1 MRNGVAQSGLDRHPD
16 GCSVGFR
23 ALTDLK
29 LGSMQTAADAK
40 QALEELE
47 NQYQADQL
55 GWFFK
60 TGPGEYG
67 EGDKFLG
74 LKVPQTRE
82 VSKAFQTLEH
92 DQIQILVEDEYH
104 EVRQLG
110 LFILV
115 LQFKKAKDP
124 KTRKTIFDFYMKI
137 AKQGHV
143 NNWDLV
149 DATAPYLGAYLVDT
163 NNTDILRELAKS
175 KDLWLN
181 RMSVIFTFAFLKEG
195 IIEPTLWMAE
205 YHLDHKHDLMHKAT
219 GWMLREMGK
228 SHHKALVS
236 FLEQHSKQMPRTMLR
251 YSIEKFSEMER
262 KTWLAS

>member
-1 MRNGVAQSGLDRHPD
+1 
-16 GCSVGFR
+16 
-23 ALTDLK
+23 
-29 LGSMQTAADAK
+29 MQTAAQARQAL
-40 QALEELE
+40 QALESG
-47 NQYQADQL
+47 YQADQL

-82 VSKAFQTLEH
+82 VSKAFHNLGF
-92 DQIQILVEDEYH
+92 DQIQILVNDEYH

-115 LQFKKAKDP
+115 LQFKKAKNLE
-124 KTRKTIFDFYMKI
+124 TRKEIFDFYLDV
-137 AKQGHV
+137 AKQGRV

-149 DATAPYLGAYLVDT
+149 DATAPYLGAYLVET
-163 NNTDILRELAKS
+163 NNTKLLGELAKS
-175 KDLWLN
+175 DDLWIN
-181 RMSVIFTFAFLKEG
+181 RMSVIFTFAFLKAG

-236 FLEQHSKQMPRTMLR
+236 FLEQHATQMPRTMLR
-251 YSIEKFSEMER
+251 YAIEKFPEGQR
-262 KTWLAS
+262 KAWLLRK

>member
-1 MRNGVAQSGLDRHPD
+1 MV
-16 GCSVGFR
+16 
-23 ALTDLK
+23 
-29 LGSMQTAADAK
+29 TAAEAR

-47 NQYQADQL
+47 NHYQADQL

-82 VSKAFQTLEH
+82 VSRRFQDLSFE
-92 DQIQILVEDEYH
+92 QIQVLVTDEFH

-115 LQFKKAKDP
+115 LQFKKAK
-124 KTRKTIFDFYMKI
+124 TVEARKAIFDFYMKI
-137 AKQGHV
+137 AHQGRV

-149 DATAPYLGAYLVDT
+149 DATAPYLGAYLVET
-163 NNTDILRELAKS
+163 NNTELLGELANS
-175 KDLWLN
+175 NDLWLN
-181 RMSVIFTFAFLKEG
+181 RMSVIFTFAFIRAG

-205 YHLDHKHDLMHKAT
+205 YHLDHKHDLMHKAA
-219 GWMLREMGK
+219 GWMLRELGK
-228 SHHKALVS
+228 VHHKALVS
-236 FLEQHSKQMPRTMLR
+236 FLEQHATQMPRTMLR
-251 YSIEKFSEMER
+251 YAIEKFPEGQR
-262 KTWLAS
+262 KAWLLRK

>member
-1 MRNGVAQSGLDRHPD
+1 ML
-16 GCSVGFR
+16 
-23 ALTDLK
+23 
-29 LGSMQTAADAK
+29 TAADARE
-40 QALEELE
+40 ALEELE
-47 NQYQADQL
+47 NGYQADQL

-82 VSKAFQTLEH
+82 VSKRFQALSF
-92 DQIQILVEDEYH
+92 DQVQILVNDEFH

-115 LQFKKAKDP
+115 LQFKKAK
-124 KTRKTIFDFYMKI
+124 TVEVRKEIFDFYLEI
-137 AKQGHV
+137 AKQGRV

-149 DATAPYLGAYLVDT
+149 DGTAPYLGAYLVETD
-163 NNTDILRELAKS
+163 NTLLLGELAMS
-175 KDLWLN
+175 NDLWLN
-181 RMSVIFTFAFLKEG
+181 RMSVIFTFAFLRAG

-205 YHLDHKHDLMHKAT
+205 YHLEHEHDLMHKAA
-219 GWMLREMGK
+219 GWMLREIGK

-236 FLEQHSKQMPRTMLR
+236 FLEQNSNRMPRTMLR
-251 YSIEKFSEMER
+251 YAIEKFPETQR
-262 KTWLAS
+262 KAWLAKK

>member
-1 MRNGVAQSGLDRHPD
+1 
-16 GCSVGFR
+16 
-23 ALTDLK
+23 
-29 LGSMQTAADAK
+29 MQTAADAK
-40 QALEELE
+40 QVLEGLE

-82 VSKAFQTLEH
+82 VSKAFQSLTF
-92 DQIQILVEDEYH
+92 DQIQILVNDEYH

-115 LQFKKAKDP
+115 LQFKKAKSLE
-124 KTRKTIFDFYMKI
+124 TRKEIFDFYLEI
-137 AKQGHV
+137 AKQGRV

-149 DATAPYLGAYLVDT
+149 DATAPYLGAYLVET
-163 NNTDILRELAKS
+163 NNTKLLGELAKS
-175 KDLWLN
+175 DDLWLN
-181 RMSVIFTFAFLKEG
+181 RMSVIFTFAFLKVG
-195 IIEPTLWMAE
+195 IIDPTLWMAE

-236 FLEQHSKQMPRTMLR
+236 FLEQHATQMPRTMLR
-251 YSIEKFSEMER
+251 YAIEKFPEGQR
-262 KTWLAS
+262 KAWLSKK

>member
-1 MRNGVAQSGLDRHPD
+1 ML
-16 GCSVGFR
+16 
-23 ALTDLK
+23 
-29 LGSMQTAADAK
+29 TAADARE
-40 QALEELE
+40 ALEELE
-47 NQYQADQL
+47 NGYQADQL

-82 VSKAFQTLEH
+82 VSKRFQALSF
-92 DQIQILVEDEYH
+92 DQVQILVNDEFH

-115 LQFKKAKDP
+115 LQFKKAK
-124 KTRKTIFDFYMKI
+124 TVEVRKEIFDFYLEI
-137 AKQGHV
+137 AKQGRV

-149 DATAPYLGAYLVDT
+149 DGTAPYLGAYLVET
-163 NNTDILRELAKS
+163 HNTLLLGELAMS
-175 KDLWLN
+175 NDLWLS
-181 RMSVIFTFAFLKEG
+181 RMSVIFTFAFLRAG

-205 YHLDHKHDLMHKAT
+205 YHLEHEHDLMHKAA
-219 GWMLREMGK
+219 GWMLREIGK

-236 FLEQHSKQMPRTMLR
+236 FLEQNSNRMPRTMLR
-251 YSIEKFSEMER
+251 YAIEKFPETQR
-262 KTWLAS
+262 KAWLAKK

>member
-1 MRNGVAQSGLDRHPD
+1 
-16 GCSVGFR
+16 
-23 ALTDLK
+23 
-29 LGSMQTAADAK
+29 MQTAADAK

-82 VSKAFQTLEH
+82 VSKQFRTLSRDE
-92 DQIQILVEDEYH
+92 IQVLANDEYH

-115 LQFKKAKDP
+115 LQFKKAKDQA
-124 KTRKTIFDFYMKI
+124 TRKTIFDFYIKL
-137 AKQGHV
+137 AKQGRV

-149 DATAPYLGAYLVDT
+149 DATAPYLGAYVVETD
-163 NNTDILRELAKS
+163 NTEILGELAKS
-175 KDLWLN
+175 SDLWLN
-181 RMSVIFTFAFLKEG
+181 RMSVILTFAFLKEG

-205 YHLDHKHDLMHKAT
+205 YHLDHKHDLMHKAA

-228 SHHKALVS
+228 NYPKALNS
-236 FLEQHSKQMPRTMLR
+236 FLEQHSTKMPRTMLR
-251 YSIEKFSEMER
+251 YAIEKLPEGQR
-262 KTWLAS
+262 KAWLLKK

>member
-1 MRNGVAQSGLDRHPD
+1 
-16 GCSVGFR
+16 
-23 ALTDLK
+23 
-29 LGSMQTAADAK
+29 MQTAADAK

-47 NQYQADQL
+47 NQYQADQR

-82 VSKAFQTLEH
+82 VSKQFQTLSH
-92 DQIQILVEDEYH
+92 DEIQILVADEYH

-115 LQFKKAKDP
+115 LQFKKAKDLA
-124 KTRKTIFDFYMKI
+124 TRKTIFDFYMEI

-149 DATAPYLGAYLVDT
+149 DATAPYIGAYLVET
-163 NNTDILRELAKS
+163 NQPELLKELAKS
-175 KDLWLN
+175 NDLWLN
-181 RMSVIFTFAFLKEG
+181 RISVIFTFAFLKEG
-195 IIEPTLWMAE
+195 IVEPTLWMAE
-205 YHLDHKHDLMHKAT
+205 YHLDHTHDLMHKAV

-228 SHHKALVS
+228 VHHKALVG
-236 FLEQHSKQMPRTMLR
+236 FLDQHSTQMPRTMLR
-251 YSIEKFSEMER
+251 YAIEKFPESER
-262 KTWLAS
+262 KAWLSKK

>member
-1 MRNGVAQSGLDRHPD
+1 
-16 GCSVGFR
+16 
-23 ALTDLK
+23 
-29 LGSMQTAADAK
+29 MQTAADAR
-40 QALEELE
+40 QALEALE

-82 VSKAFQTLEH
+82 VSKAFQELPF
-92 DQIQILVEDEYH
+92 DQIQILVNDDFH

-115 LQFKKAKDP
+115 LQFKKAM
-124 KTRKTIFDFYMKI
+124 TLEARKSIFDFYLEI
-137 AKQGHV
+137 AKQGRV

-149 DATAPYLGAYLVDT
+149 DSTAPYIGNYLVET
-163 NNTDILRELAKS
+163 NQTEILGELAKS

-181 RMSVIFTFAFLKEG
+181 RISVIFTFAFIRAG

-205 YHLDHKHDLMHKAT
+205 YHLDHKHDLMHKAV

-228 SHHKALVS
+228 LHHKALVS
-236 FLEQHSKQMPRTMLR
+236 FLEQHAASMPRTMLR
-251 YSIEKFSEMER
+251 YAIEKFPEGQR
-262 KTWLAS
+262 KAWLLRK

>member
-1 MRNGVAQSGLDRHPD
+1 ML
-16 GCSVGFR
+16 
-23 ALTDLK
+23 
-29 LGSMQTAADAK
+29 TAADARE
-40 QALEELE
+40 ALEELE
-47 NQYQADQL
+47 NGYQADQL

-82 VSKAFQTLEH
+82 VSKRFQALSF
-92 DQIQILVEDEYH
+92 DQVQILVNDEFH

-115 LQFKKAKDP
+115 LQFKKAK
-124 KTRKTIFDFYMKI
+124 TVEVRKEIFDFYLEI
-137 AKQGHV
+137 AKQGRV

-149 DATAPYLGAYLVDT
+149 DGTAPYLGAYLVETD
-163 NNTDILRELAKS
+163 NTLLLGELAMS
-175 KDLWLN
+175 NDLWLN
-181 RMSVIFTFAFLKEG
+181 RMSVIFTFAFLRAG

-205 YHLDHKHDLMHKAT
+205 YHLEHEHDLMHKAA

-236 FLEQHSKQMPRTMLR
+236 FLEQNSNRMPRTMLR
-251 YSIEKFSEMER
+251 YAIEKFPEIQR
-262 KTWLAS
+262 KAWLAKK

>member
-1 MRNGVAQSGLDRHPD
+1 MS
-16 GCSVGFR
+16 
-23 ALTDLK
+23 
-29 LGSMQTAADAK
+29 TAAEARE
-40 QALEELE
+40 ALEELE
-47 NQYQADQL
+47 NGYQADQL

-82 VSKAFQTLEH
+82 VSKRFQDLSL
-92 DQIQILVEDEYH
+92 DQIEILVNDDFH

-115 LQFKKAKDP
+115 LQFKKS
-124 KTRKTIFDFYMKI
+124 KTIERRKQIFYFYLKS
-137 AKQGHV
+137 ARLGRV

-149 DATAPYLGAYLVDT
+149 DATAPYLGAYLVET
-163 NNTDILRELAKS
+163 KNIELLGELAKTN
-175 KDLWLN
+175 DLWLN
-181 RMSVIFTFAFLKEG
+181 RISLIFTFAFLKSG
-195 IIEPTLWMAE
+195 IVEPTLWMAE
-205 YHLDHKHDLMHKAT
+205 FHLDHKHDLIHKAA

-236 FLEQHSKQMPRTMLR
+236 FLEQHATRMPRTMLR
-251 YSIEKFSEMER
+251 YAIEKFPDGQRQAWLE
-262 KTWLAS
+262 KTRHGKALTHTSFSQ

>member
-1 MRNGVAQSGLDRHPD
+1 
-16 GCSVGFR
+16 
-23 ALTDLK
+23 
-29 LGSMQTAADAK
+29 MQTAADAR

-47 NQYQADQL
+47 NEYQAHNL

-82 VSKAFQTLEH
+82 VSKRFQDLSH
-92 DQIQILVEDEYH
+92 DQIQLLVNDEFH

-115 LQFKKAKDP
+115 LQFKKAK
-124 KTRKTIFDFYMKI
+124 TQEARKTIFDFYMKV
-137 AKQGHV
+137 AKDVRV

-149 DATAPYLGAYLVDT
+149 DATAPYLGAYLVET
-163 NNTDILRELAKS
+163 NNTKLLGELAKS
-175 KDLWLN
+175 EDLWLN
-181 RMSVIFTFAFLKEG
+181 RMSVIFTFAYLKEG
-195 IIEPTLWMAE
+195 VIEPTLWMAE
-205 YHLDHKHDLMHKAT
+205 YHLDHKHDLMHKAC

-236 FLEQHSKQMPRTMLR
+236 FLEQHATKMPRTMLR
-251 YSIEKFSEMER
+251 YAIEKFPEGQR
-262 KTWLAS
+262 KSWLLRK

>member
-1 MRNGVAQSGLDRHPD
+1 
-16 GCSVGFR
+16 
-23 ALTDLK
+23 
-29 LGSMQTAADAK
+29 MQTAADARK
-40 QALEELE
+40 VLQELE
-47 NQYQADQL
+47 NGYQADQL

-82 VSKAFQTLEH
+82 VSKRFQDLSL
-92 DQIQILVEDEYH
+92 DQIQILLTDEYH

-115 LQFKKAKDP
+115 LQFKKAK
-124 KTRKTIFDFYMKI
+124 TAQSRQAIFDFYIKV
-137 AKQGHV
+137 AKQGRV

-149 DATAPYLGAYLVDT
+149 DATAPYLGDFLVET
-163 NNTDILRELAKS
+163 NNTELLGELAKS
-175 KDLWLN
+175 DDLWLN
-181 RMSVIFTFAFLKEG
+181 RMSVIFTFAFLRRG

-205 YHLDHKHDLMHKAT
+205 FHLDHKHDLMHKAA
-219 GWMLREMGK
+219 GWMLREMAK

-236 FLEQHSKQMPRTMLR
+236 FLEQHATQMPRTMLR
-251 YSIEKFSEMER
+251 YAIEKFPEGQR
-262 KTWLAS
+262 KAWLAKR

>member
-1 MRNGVAQSGLDRHPD
+1 ML
-16 GCSVGFR
+16 
-23 ALTDLK
+23 
-29 LGSMQTAADAK
+29 TAADARE
-40 QALEELE
+40 ALEELE
-47 NQYQADQL
+47 NGYQADQL

-82 VSKAFQTLEH
+82 VSKRFQALSF
-92 DQIQILVEDEYH
+92 DQVQILVNDEFH

-115 LQFKKAKDP
+115 LQFKKAK
-124 KTRKTIFDFYMKI
+124 TVEVRKEIFDFYLEI
-137 AKQGHV
+137 AKQGRV

-149 DATAPYLGAYLVDT
+149 DGTAPYLGAYLVETD
-163 NNTDILRELAKS
+163 NTLLLGELAMS
-175 KDLWLN
+175 NDLWLN
-181 RMSVIFTFAFLKEG
+181 RMSVIFTFAFLRAG

-205 YHLDHKHDLMHKAT
+205 YHLEHEHDLMHKAA

-236 FLEQHSKQMPRTMLR
+236 FLEQNSNRMPRTMLR
-251 YSIEKFSEMER
+251 YAIEKFPETQR
-262 KTWLAS
+262 KAWLAKK

>member
-1 MRNGVAQSGLDRHPD
+1 
-16 GCSVGFR
+16 
-23 ALTDLK
+23 
-29 LGSMQTAADAK
+29 MQTAAEAK

-47 NQYQADQL
+47 NHYQADNL

-74 LKVPQTRE
+74 LKVPQTRA
-82 VSKAFQTLEH
+82 VSKDFQDLSK
-92 DQIQILVEDEYH
+92 DQIQILVRDEFH

-115 LQFKKAKDP
+115 LQFKKAKALSE
-124 KTRKTIFDFYMKI
+124 RKEIFDFYMNV
-137 AKQGHV
+137 ARAGNV

-149 DATAPYLGAYLVDT
+149 DATAPYLGSYLVETD
-163 NNTDILRELAKS
+163 NTEILGELAKS
-175 KDLWLN
+175 NDLWLN
-181 RMSVIFTFAFLKEG
+181 RMSVIFTFAFLKQG

-205 YHLDHKHDLMHKAT
+205 YHIDHQHDLMHKAV

-236 FLEQHSKQMPRTMLR
+236 FLEQHAASMLR
-251 YSIEKFSEMER
+251 YAIEKFPDGER
-262 KTWLAS
+262 KAWLLRK

>member
-1 MRNGVAQSGLDRHPD
+1 
-16 GCSVGFR
+16 
-23 ALTDLK
+23 
-29 LGSMQTAADAK
+29 MQTAADAK
-40 QALEELE
+40 QTLEELE

-82 VSKAFQTLEH
+82 VSKKFQTLSH
-92 DQIQILVEDEYH
+92 DQIELLVEDEFH

-115 LQFKKAKDP
+115 LQFKKAQDAN
-124 KTRKTIFDFYMKI
+124 TRKEIFDFYLKI
-137 AKQGHV
+137 AKRGRV

-149 DATAPYLGAYLVDT
+149 DATAPYLGSYLVETD
-163 NNTDILRELAKS
+163 NTKLLGELAKS
-175 KDLWLN
+175 DNLWLN
-181 RMSVIFTFAFLKEG
+181 RMSVIFTFAFLKQG

-205 YHLDHKHDLMHKAT
+205 YHLEHKHDLMHKAV

-236 FLEQHSKQMPRTMLR
+236 FLELHSTKMPRTMLR
-251 YSIEKFSEMER
+251 YAIEKFPEGQR
-262 KTWLAS
+262 KAWLLKK

>member
-1 MRNGVAQSGLDRHPD
+1 
-16 GCSVGFR
+16 
-23 ALTDLK
+23 
-29 LGSMQTAADAK
+29 MQTAAEAR

-47 NQYQADQL
+47 NHYQAHNL

-82 VSKAFQTLEH
+82 VSKAFQYLSFTEIEL
-92 DQIQILVEDEYH
+92 LVQDEYH

-115 LQFKKAKDP
+115 LQFKKANNLDD
-124 KTRKTIFDFYMKI
+124 RKAIFDFYLKV
-137 AKQGHV
+137 AKQGRV

-149 DATAPYLGAYLVDT
+149 DATAPYLGGYLVET
-163 NNTDILRELAKS
+163 ENTELLLELAKAN
-175 KDLWLN
+175 DLWLN
-181 RMSVIFTFAFLKEG
+181 RMSVIFTFAFLKRG

-205 YHLDHKHDLMHKAT
+205 YHLDHPHDLMHKAV
-219 GWMLREMGK
+219 GWMLRELGK
-228 SHHKALVS
+228 THHKALVS
-236 FLEQHSKQMPRTMLR
+236 FLEQHSTKMPRTMLR
-251 YSIEKFSEMER
+251 YSIEKFPQEER
-262 KTWLAS
+262 KAWLTRK

>member
-1 MRNGVAQSGLDRHPD
+1 MV
-16 GCSVGFR
+16 
-23 ALTDLK
+23 
-29 LGSMQTAADAK
+29 TAAEAR

-82 VSKAFQTLEH
+82 VSKRFQDLSF
-92 DQIQILVEDEYH
+92 DQVQVLVNDEFH

-115 LQFKKAKDP
+115 LQFKKAKTAP
-124 KTRKTIFDFYMKI
+124 ARKTIFDFYMEI
-137 AKQGHV
+137 AYQGRV

-149 DATAPYLGAYLVDT
+149 DATAPYLGAYLVET
-163 NNTDILRELAKS
+163 NNTELLGELADS
-175 KDLWLN
+175 DDLWLN
-181 RMSVIFTFAFLKEG
+181 RMSVIFTFAFIRAG

-205 YHLDHKHDLMHKAT
+205 YHLDHKHDLMHKAA
-219 GWMLREMGK
+219 GWMLRELGK
-228 SHHKALVS
+228 VHHKALVS
-236 FLEQHSKQMPRTMLR
+236 FLEQHATQMPRTMLR
-251 YSIEKFSEMER
+251 YAIEKFPEGQR
-262 KTWLAS
+262 KAWLLRK

>member
-1 MRNGVAQSGLDRHPD
+1 
-16 GCSVGFR
+16 
-23 ALTDLK
+23 
-29 LGSMQTAADAK
+29 MQTAANAR
-40 QALEELE
+40 QALEVLE

-82 VSKAFQTLEH
+82 VSKAFQELTF
-92 DQIQILVEDEYH
+92 DQIQILVNDEFH

-115 LQFKKAKDP
+115 LQFKKAK
-124 KTRKTIFDFYMKI
+124 TVEARKSIFDFYLKI
-137 AKQGHV
+137 AKQGRV

-149 DATAPYLGAYLVDT
+149 DSTAPYLGHYLVET
-163 NNTDILRELAKS
+163 KQTEILGELAKS
-175 KDLWLN
+175 DDLWLN
-181 RMSVIFTFAFLKEG
+181 RISVIFTFAFIRAG

-205 YHLDHKHDLMHKAT
+205 YHLDHKHDLMHKAV

-228 SHHKALVS
+228 LHHKALVS
-236 FLEQHSKQMPRTMLR
+236 FLEQHATRMPRTMLR
-251 YSIEKFSEMER
+251 YAIEKFPEGQR
-262 KTWLAS
+262 KAWLLRK

>member
-1 MRNGVAQSGLDRHPD
+1 
-16 GCSVGFR
+16 
-23 ALTDLK
+23 
-29 LGSMQTAADAK
+29 MQTAAEAK

-74 LKVPQTRE
+74 LKVPQTRA
-82 VSKAFQTLEH
+82 VSKQFQALH
-92 DQIQILVEDEYH
+92 QDQIQMLVADEYH

-115 LQFKKAKDP
+115 LQFKKAKDLAA
-124 KTRKTIFDFYMKI
+124 RKAIFDFYMKI

-149 DATAPYLGAYLVDT
+149 DATAPYLGAYLVET
-163 NNTDILRELAKS
+163 NNTKILEELAKS

-181 RMSVIFTFAFLKEG
+181 RMSVIFTFAFIRQG
-195 IIEPTLWMAE
+195 IIEPTFWMAE
-205 YHLDHKHDLMHKAT
+205 YHLEHKHDLMHKAV

-228 SHHKALVS
+228 FHHQALVS
-236 FLEQHSKQMPRTMLR
+236 FLEQHSTKMPRTMLR
-251 YSIEKFSEMER
+251 YAIEKFPETER
-262 KTWLAS
+262 KAWLNRK

>member
-1 MRNGVAQSGLDRHPD
+1 
-16 GCSVGFR
+16 
-23 ALTDLK
+23 
-29 LGSMQTAADAK
+29 MQTAADAK

-47 NQYQADQL
+47 NQYQAHNL

-74 LKVPQTRE
+74 LKVPQTRA
-82 VSKAFQTLEH
+82 VSKDFQNLPH
-92 DQIQILVEDEYH
+92 DQIEILVRDEYH

-115 LQFKKAKDP
+115 LQFKKAKQLSE
-124 KTRKTIFDFYMKI
+124 RKEIFDFYMKV
-137 AKQGHV
+137 ARAGHV

-149 DATAPYLGAYLVDT
+149 DATAPYLGAYLVE
-163 NNTDILRELAKS
+163 TDGTALLGELAKS
-175 KDLWLN
+175 NDLWLN
-181 RMSVIFTFAFLKEG
+181 RMSVIFTFAFLKQG
-195 IIEPTLWMAE
+195 IIQPTLWMAE
-205 YHLDHKHDLMHKAT
+205 YHLEHKHDLMHKAV

-236 FLEQHSKQMPRTMLR
+236 FLEQHATSMPRTMLR
-251 YSIEKFSEMER
+251 YAIEKFPEGER
-262 KTWLAS
+262 KAWLLRK

>member
-1 MRNGVAQSGLDRHPD
+1 
-16 GCSVGFR
+16 
-23 ALTDLK
+23 
-29 LGSMQTAADAK
+29 MQTAADAR

-67 EGDKFLG
+67 EGDRFLG

-82 VSKAFQTLEH
+82 VSKRFQDLSF
-92 DQIQILVEDEYH
+92 DQLQILVDDEYH

-115 LQFKKAKDP
+115 LQFKKAKTAP
-124 KTRKTIFDFYMKI
+124 ARKAIFDFYIKI
-137 AKQGHV
+137 AYQGRV

-149 DATAPYLGAYLVDT
+149 DATAPYLGAYLVET
-163 NNTDILRELAKS
+163 NNTELLGELAGS
-175 KDLWLN
+175 EDLWLN
-181 RMSVIFTFAFLKEG
+181 RISVIFTFAFLRAG

-205 YHLDHKHDLMHKAT
+205 YHLDHKHDLMHKAA
-219 GWMLREMGK
+219 GWMLRELGK
-228 SHHKALVS
+228 VHHKALVS
-236 FLEQHSKQMPRTMLR
+236 FLEQHATQMPRTMLR
-251 YSIEKFSEMER
+251 YAIEKFPEGQR
-262 KTWLAS
+262 KAWLLRK

>member
-1 MRNGVAQSGLDRHPD
+1 MK
-16 GCSVGFR
+16 
-23 ALTDLK
+23 T
-29 LGSMQTAADAK
+29 ADAARE
-40 QALEELE
+40 ALEALE
-47 NQYQADQL
+47 NGYQADQL

-82 VSKAFQTLEH
+82 VSKRFQDLSH
-92 DQIQILVEDEYH
+92 DQIQLLVNDEFH

-115 LQFKKAKDP
+115 LQFKKAK
-124 KTRKTIFDFYMKI
+124 TQESRKTIFDFYMKV
-137 AKQGHV
+137 AKDGRV

-149 DATAPYLGAYLVDT
+149 DATAPYLGAYLVET
-163 NNTDILRELAKS
+163 NNTKLLGELAKS

-181 RMSVIFTFAFLKEG
+181 RMSVIFTFAFLKAG

-205 YHLDHKHDLMHKAT
+205 FHLDHKHDLMHKAA

-236 FLEQHSKQMPRTMLR
+236 FLEQHATQMPRTMLR
-251 YSIEKFSEMER
+251 YAIEKFPEGQR
-262 KTWLAS
+262 KAWLLRK